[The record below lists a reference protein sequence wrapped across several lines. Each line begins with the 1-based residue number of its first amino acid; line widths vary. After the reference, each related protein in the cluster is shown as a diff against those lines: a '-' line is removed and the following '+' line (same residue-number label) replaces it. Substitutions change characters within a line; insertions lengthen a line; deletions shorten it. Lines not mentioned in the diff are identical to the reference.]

1 MVSIGAAVGAG
12 SAPAGPWTVNSEL
25 TMLYW
30 RIGQRIHTQVLDG
43 RRGAYGKEVLP
54 TLAAQLVKEYGGS
67 FAEQNLRRMVQ
78 FAATFPDEQILVSL
92 IRELSWT
99 HFIALIPLKDP
110 LQRDYYAQMA
120 SAERWSVRTLR
131 ERIDSMLYE
140 RTALSQ
146 KPGETIA
153 QELAAMRDAQRMS
166 PALVMR
172 DPYILDFLGLR
183 DTWQEGDLEA
193 AIIREMESFLL
204 ELGAGFSF
212 VARQK
217 RIQIDGEDFHL
228 DLLFY
233 NRKLRRLV
241 AVELKVGEFKA
252 AFKGQMELYLRWLDK
267 HERESEEASPL
278 GIILCTGKKR
288 EQIELL
294 ELDKSGIHVAEYLT
308 ALPPRGVLVERLQ
321 QATQRAQLQI
331 EQRKT
336 DNE

>member
-1 MVSIGAAVGAG
+1 M
-12 SAPAGPWTVNSEL
+12 
-25 TMLYW
+25 
-30 RIGQRIHTQVLDG
+30 DG

-153 QELAAMRDAQRMS
+153 HELATMRDAQRMS

-267 HERESEEASPL
+267 HEREPEEASPL

-308 ALPPRGVLVERLQ
+308 ALPPRGTLVERLQ
-321 QATQRAQLQI
+321 QATQRAQLQL

>member
-1 MVSIGAAVGAG
+1 MTRRRSSVASPAAP
-12 SAPAGPWTVNSEL
+12 SALLGDIRALIEAARKHAASTVNSEL

-54 TLAAQLVKEYGGS
+54 TLAAQLVKEYGSS

-78 FAATFPDEQILVSL
+78 FATTFPDEQILVSL
-92 IRELSWT
+92 IR
-99 HFIALIPLKDP
+99 
-110 LQRDYYAQMA
+110 
-120 SAERWSVRTLR
+120 
-131 ERIDSMLYE
+131 
-140 RTALSQ
+140 
-146 KPGETIA
+146 GETIA
-153 QELAAMRDAQRMS
+153 QELATMRDAQRMS

-267 HERESEEASPL
+267 HEREPEEASPL